1 MDFSKLPMIELH
13 LHLDGAIP
21 PETMWDLAHEK
32 GIALPAETL
41 DAFRAW
47 LVETSDCAD
56 VNTYLARFELPLQ
69 LMQEP
74 EDIVR
79 VTKDV
84 LTTLSKQG
92 HLYGEIRFAPQL
104 HKRNGLSQKQAVEAV
119 LEGRRQALAENP
131 GYGAGILLCAMCIGP
146 ETVNMEE
153 NLETVRL
160 AKEFLN
166 RGVVG
171 ADLAGAE
178 GIVPL
183 SNFRPVF
190 DLANELGVPATCH
203 AGDSQGPDTVR
214 DALSFGV
221 TRIGH
226 GHHIFDAPA
235 LVQEAIKR
243 GVTLEICPTSNI
255 QCHTQPSYAEHP
267 AKKLL
272 SEGVR
277 LTISTD
283 NMTLAAVNLQDEYR
297 HCLQDM
303 GFTEE
308 DLKKTILYAAEAVFL
323 PENEKAALIAR
334 VKARLS

>member
-21 PETMWDLAHEK
+21 LETMWDLAKEK
-32 GIALPAETL
+32 GITLPAETL
-41 DAFRAW
+41 DDFRAW
-47 LVETSDCAD
+47 LVKTSDCAD

-69 LMQEP
+69 LMQET

-84 LTTLSKQG
+84 LTTLSRQG
-92 HLYGEIRFAPQL
+92 HLYDEIRFAPQL
-104 HKRNGLSQKQAVEAV
+104 HKRKGLTQRQAVEAV

-131 GYGAGILLCAMCIGP
+131 GYGAGILLCAMCVGP

-190 DLANELGVPATCH
+190 DLINELGVPATCH

-226 GHHIFDAPA
+226 GHHIFNAPA
-235 LVQEAIKR
+235 LVQEAIRR

-272 SEGVR
+272 DAGLR
-277 LTISTD
+277 LTINTD
-283 NMTLAAVNLQDEYR
+283 NMTLAAVNLADEYR

-308 DLKKTILYAAEAVFL
+308 DLKKTILYATEAVFL
-323 PENEKAALIAR
+323 PETEKAALIER
-334 VKARLS
+334 VKNRLA

>member
-1 MDFSKLPMIELH
+1 MDHSKLPMIELH

-21 PETMWDLAHEK
+21 PETMWALAHEK
-32 GIALPAETL
+32 GIALPTETL
-41 DAFRAW
+41 DGFRAW
-47 LVETSDCAD
+47 LVETADCAD

-79 VTKDV
+79 VTHDV
-84 LTTLSKQG
+84 LQALARQG
-92 HLYGEIRFAPQL
+92 HLYDEIRFAPQL

-119 LEGRRQALAENP
+119 LEGRRQALEENP

-160 AKEFLN
+160 AKEFLG

-190 DLANELGVPATCH
+190 ALANELGVPATCH

-214 DALSFGV
+214 DAMSFGV
-221 TRIGH
+221 RRIGH
-226 GHHIFDAPA
+226 GHHIAGDPT
-235 LVQEAIKR
+235 LVQEAIER

-272 SEGVR
+272 DEGVR

-283 NMTLAAVNLQDEYR
+283 NMTLAAVDLQDEYR

-323 PENEKAALIAR
+323 PENEKAALIER

>member
-1 MDFSKLPMIELH
+1 MDVSKLPMIELH

-21 PETMWDLAHEK
+21 PETMWDLAQEK

-41 DAFRAW
+41 DGFRAW

-74 EDIVR
+74 ADIVR

-84 LTTLSKQG
+84 LTVLARQG
-92 HLYGEIRFAPQL
+92 HIYDEIRFAPQL
-104 HKRNGLSQKQAVEAV
+104 HKRKGLTQRQAVEAV
-119 LEGRRQALAENP
+119 LEGRRQALEENP

-160 AKEFLN
+160 AKEFLG

-190 DLANELGVPATCH
+190 DLINELGVPATCH

-221 TRIGH
+221 RRIGH
-226 GHHIFDAPA
+226 GHHIYKDAA
-235 LVQEAIKR
+235 LVQEAIR
-243 GVTLEICPTSNI
+243 LGVTLEICPTSNI
-255 QCHTQPSYAEHP
+255 QCHTQPSYREHP

-272 SEGVR
+272 DAGVR

-283 NMTLAAVNLQDEYR
+283 NMTLAAVNLTDEYR
-297 HCLQDM
+297 HCLSDM

-308 DLKKTILYAAEAVFL
+308 DLKKTLRYAAEAVFL
-323 PENEKAALIAR
+323 PEAQKKALLAR
-334 VKARLS
+334 VEAQLA

>member
-1 MDFSKLPMIELH
+1 MDLSKLPMIELH

-21 PETMWDLAHEK
+21 PETMWTLAHEK
-32 GIALPAETL
+32 GIALPTETL
-41 DAFRAW
+41 DGFRAW
-47 LVETSDCAD
+47 LVETADCAD

-74 EDIVR
+74 DDIVR

-84 LTTLSKQG
+84 LTVLAKQG
-92 HLYGEIRFAPQL
+92 HLYDEVRFAPQL

-119 LEGRRQALAENP
+119 LEGRRQALEENP

-160 AKEFLN
+160 AKEFLG

-190 DLANELGVPATCH
+190 ELANELGVPATCH

-214 DALSFGV
+214 DAMSFGV

-226 GHHIFDAPA
+226 GHHIAGDPA
-235 LVQEAIKR
+235 LVQEAIER
-243 GVTLEICPTSNI
+243 GVTLEVCPTSNI

-267 AKKLL
+267 AKRLL
-272 SEGVR
+272 DAGLR
-277 LTISTD
+277 LTIHTD
-283 NMTLAAVNLQDEYR
+283 NMTLAAVDLQDEYR
-297 HCLQDM
+297 HCIQDM

-308 DLKKTILYAAEAVFL
+308 DLKKTIMYAAEAVFL